1 MEHHNALKS
10 KAFLFLLFLWYLW
23 FINFTVRAIF
33 APILPLIE
41 DEFVISHAKATSI
54 FIFQSIG
61 FAVSVLLSGFYSGRF
76 GYKKTILSSLLI
88 SSLAFFFIPFVKNFM
103 VFYIFAFILGFTTG
117 LYLPSAISLITEYF
131 AEKDWGKSIAIHDSA
146 APIAIFSTPLIAIFL
161 LHFFKWRGIFEI
173 FAVIFL
179 ASALVFF
186 FVSDEVKVRHSG
198 KKLPFSDLIRKRS
211 LWTIGV
217 IVIFGAGANMGIY
230 QITPLYLTKELL
242 LSIDYANT
250 ILSISR
256 FGGIGVAILC
266 GFLADK
272 ISLRK
277 IMFIMVLV
285 TGILTVLIGI
295 APVRFVVVVFLLQAF
310 FVTGVFPL
318 AFVLIAKT
326 FNRETRTMA
335 TSLVLT
341 AATIFGSGVMSY
353 LLGLSGDLISF
364 RFGISVL
371 GILVIL
377 SSWLLLKEIE

>member
-1 MEHHNALKS
+1 VEHHNTLKG

-88 SSLAFFFIPFVKNFM
+88 SSLAFFLIPFVKIFL
-103 VFYIFAFILGFTTG
+103 VFYVFAFVLGFATG
-117 LYLPSAISLITEYF
+117 LYLPAAISLITEYF
-131 AEKDWGKSIAIHDSA
+131 SEKDWGKSIAIHDSA
-146 APIAIFSTPLIAIFL
+146 ASIAIFGTPLIAIFL
-161 LHFFKWRGIFEI
+161 LHFFKWRGIFEV
-173 FAVIFL
+173 FVVVFL
-179 ASALVFF
+179 ASAVVFIF
-186 FVSDEVKVRHSG
+186 ISKEVKVRYSG
-198 KKLPFSDLIRKRS
+198 TKAPFGELIRKRS

-217 IVIFGAGANMGIY
+217 VGLFGAGANMGIY

-250 ILSISR
+250 ILGISR

-277 IMFIMVLV
+277 IMFIMMLV
-285 TGILTVLIGI
+285 TGILTVLIGV
-295 APVRFVVVVFLLQAF
+295 APVKFVVIVFLLQTL
-310 FVTGVFPL
+310 FVTGIFPL
-318 AFVLIAKT
+318 SFVLIART
-326 FNRETRTMA
+326 FGRETRGMA

-341 AATIFGSGVMSY
+341 VATVFGSGVMSY

-364 RFGISVL
+364 RFGISIL
-371 GILVIL
+371 GIFVIL
-377 SSWLLLKEIE
+377 SSLLLLKKME

>member
-1 MEHHNALKS
+1 VEHHNALKG

-23 FINFTVRAIF
+23 FINFTVRSIF

-61 FAVSVLLSGFYSGRF
+61 FALSVLLSGFYSGRF

-88 SSLAFFFIPFVKNFM
+88 SSMAFFLIPFVKIFL
-103 VFYIFAFILGFTTG
+103 VFYVFAFVLGFATG
-117 LYLPSAISLITEYF
+117 LYLPAAISLITEYF
-131 AEKDWGKSIAIHDSA
+131 SEKDWGKSIAIHDSA
-146 APIAIFSTPLIAIFL
+146 ASIAIFGTPLIAIFL
-161 LHFFKWRGIFEI
+161 LHFFKWRGIIEV
-173 FAVIFL
+173 FAVVFL
-179 ASALVFF
+179 ASAVVFF
-186 FVSDEVKVRHSG
+186 FISEEVKVRYSG
-198 KKLPFSDLIRKRS
+198 TKAPFGDLIRKRS

-217 IVIFGAGANMGIY
+217 VVLFGAGANMGIY

-250 ILSISR
+250 ILGISR

-277 IMFIMVLV
+277 IMFIMMLV
-285 TGILTVLIGI
+285 TGILTVLIGV
-295 APVRFVVVVFLLQAF
+295 APVKFVVIVFLLQTL
-310 FVTGVFPL
+310 FVTGIFPL
-318 AFVLIAKT
+318 SFVLIART
-326 FNRETRTMA
+326 FGRETRGMA

-341 AATIFGSGVMSY
+341 VATVFGSGVMSY

-364 RFGISVL
+364 RFGISIL
-371 GILVIL
+371 GIFVIL
-377 SSWLLLKEIE
+377 SSLLLLKKME

>member
-1 MEHHNALKS
+1 VEHHNALKG

-23 FINFTVRAIF
+23 FINFTVRSIF

-61 FAVSVLLSGFYSGRF
+61 FALSVLLSGFYSGRF

-88 SSLAFFFIPFVKNFM
+88 SSMAFFLIPFVKIFL
-103 VFYIFAFILGFTTG
+103 VFYVFAFVLGFATG
-117 LYLPSAISLITEYF
+117 LYLPAAISLITEYF
-131 AEKDWGKSIAIHDSA
+131 SEKDWGKSIAIHDSA
-146 APIAIFSTPLIAIFL
+146 ASIAIFGTPLIAIFL
-161 LHFFKWRGIFEI
+161 LHFFKWRGIIEV
-173 FAVIFL
+173 FAVVFL
-179 ASALVFF
+179 ASAVVFF
-186 FVSDEVKVRHSG
+186 FISEEVKVRYSG
-198 KKLPFSDLIRKRS
+198 TKAPFGDLIRKRS

-217 IVIFGAGANMGIY
+217 VVLFGAGANMGIY

-250 ILSISR
+250 ILGISR

-277 IMFIMVLV
+277 IIFIMMLV
-285 TGILTVLIGI
+285 TGILTVFIGI
-295 APVRFVVVVFLLQAF
+295 APVKFVVIVFLLQAL
-310 FVTGVFPL
+310 FVTGIFPL
-318 AFVLIAKT
+318 SFVLIART
-326 FNRETRTMA
+326 FSRETRGMA

-341 AATIFGSGVMSY
+341 VATIFGSGVMSY

-371 GILVIL
+371 GIFVIF